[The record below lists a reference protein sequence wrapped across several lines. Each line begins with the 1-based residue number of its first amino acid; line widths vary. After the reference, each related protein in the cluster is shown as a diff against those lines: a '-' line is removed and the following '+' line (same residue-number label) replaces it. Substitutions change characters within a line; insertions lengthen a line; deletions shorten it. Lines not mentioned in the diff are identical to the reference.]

1 MGYELLLHGD
11 RLLLLANGGYW
22 IEPLPGMAAR
32 IAPAPPAKTVL
43 SEVDVSDPAKLRLV
57 RTLELDGLYVAARL
71 VGSVV
76 RIVAGSQIPAALPFV
91 QPTDGSAEAIAAAER
106 KNEAVVARSKVGNW
120 SRPTDQARRRKA
132 GMARPPVQCRGRRP
146 ARSPGPGC

>member
-1 MGYELLLHGD
+1 MALD
-11 RLLLLANGGYW
+11 RAGAAKNGLRRGRTCR
-22 IEPLPGMAAR
+22 P
-32 IAPAPPAKTVL
+32 TQ
-43 SEVDVSDPAKLRLV
+43 LRLV
-57 RTLELDGLYVAARL
+57 RTLELDGSYVAARL

-120 SRPTDQARRRKA
+120 LPSYGSSAPARRPAWHGRSSGAATCAARRR
-132 GMARPPVQCRGRRP
+132 
-146 ARSPGPGC
+146 SPGSGC